1 MTIFDPP
8 EDEDTADAAKDIT
21 TTNVLR
27 ARLEALRTE
36 HQQLDEALRRIA
48 AHPSEDELMIRRMKK
63 RKLLVKDGIR
73 ALEQM
78 LDPDPNEYA

>member
-1 MTIFDPP
+1 MATLNPP
-8 EDEDTADAAKDIT
+8 EDGDAADASTAT
-21 TTNVLR
+21 ETLR
-27 ARLEALRTE
+27 ARLETLRTE
-36 HQQLDEALRRIA
+36 HQQLDAALCQIA
-48 AHPSEDELMIRRMKK
+48 THPSEDELMIRRIKK

>member
-1 MTIFDPP
+1 MTTLNPP
-8 EDEDTADAAKDIT
+8 EDGDAAEAAT
-21 TTNVLR
+21 ATEALR
-27 ARLEALRTE
+27 ARLEALRKE
-36 HQQLDEALRRIA
+36 HQQLDEALHKIA
-48 AHPSEDELMIRRMKK
+48 THPSEDELMIRRMKK

>member
-1 MTIFDPP
+1 MTILDPP
-8 EDEDTADAAKDIT
+8 ADEDTADAAKDIA
-21 TTNVLR
+21 TTNVFR
-27 ARLEALRTE
+27 SRLEALRTE
-36 HQQLDEALRRIA
+36 HQQLDETLRRIA

>member
-1 MTIFDPP
+1 MTPLDPP
-8 EDEDTADAAKDIT
+8 EDENNADANRGTA
-21 TTNVLR
+21 TTNALR
-27 ARLEALRTE
+27 TRLEALRTE

-48 AHPSEDELMIRRMKK
+48 DHPSEDELMIRRMKK

-73 ALEQM
+73 ALEQI

>member
-1 MTIFDPP
+1 MATPDTP
-8 EDEDTADAAKDIT
+8 EDADAAKA
-21 TTNVLR
+21 LR
-27 ARLEALRTE
+27 AQLDALRAE
-36 HQQLDEALRRIA
+36 HQQLDEAIRKIA
-48 AHPSEDELMIRRMKK
+48 THPSEDELMIRRMKK

>member
-1 MTIFDPP
+1 MTTPDPP
-8 EDEDTADAAKDIT
+8 EDGDTADAAEAAT
-21 TTNVLR
+21 ATEALR

-36 HQQLDEALRRIA
+36 HRQLDEALRKIA

-63 RKLLVKDGIR
+63 RKLFVKDGIR
-73 ALEQM
+73 AIEQM

>member
-1 MTIFDPP
+1 MTILDPP
-8 EDEDTADAAKDIT
+8 EDEDTADAAKDIA

-63 RKLLVKDGIR
+63 RKLLLKDGIR